1 MKVQASQS
9 GTINMKLITINWL
22 DEAACL
28 GQGADLFYSDE
39 VFTPETKKVIAKA
52 KMFCKSC
59 PVVADCLQYAINND
73 ERFGVWGS
81 FSAKE
86 RSSIRNHLV
95 DKQITKKQAEQMVNR
110 NLLDVKHEFK
120 NKIFVEDK

>member
-1 MKVQASQS
+1 MP
-9 GTINMKLITINWL
+9 TITINWL

-28 GQGADLFYSDE
+28 GQGTDLFYSDT
-39 VFTPETKKVIAKA
+39 VYTAETKKIIAKA

-86 RSSIRNHLV
+86 RSSIINHL
-95 DKQITKKQAEQMVNR
+95 DQKQITKQQAEQLVNKTV
-110 NLLDVKHEFK
+110 LSIKSEFK
-120 NKIFVEDK
+120 NKIFVEDNNAG